1 MGADRLPGKV
11 RDVLVAWNRPSATCQ
26 SRHDGGA
33 GTSLAE
39 SSHHSHLLFGSLAV
53 AAQRTVAA
61 AAISAPNAMLLRLDD
76 ELGRG
81 MLEQIDEVVP
91 VSLPGR
97 V

>member
-1 MGADRLPGKV
+1 
-11 RDVLVAWNRPSATCQ
+11 
-26 SRHDGGA
+26 
-33 GTSLAE
+33 
-39 SSHHSHLLFGSLAV
+39 V